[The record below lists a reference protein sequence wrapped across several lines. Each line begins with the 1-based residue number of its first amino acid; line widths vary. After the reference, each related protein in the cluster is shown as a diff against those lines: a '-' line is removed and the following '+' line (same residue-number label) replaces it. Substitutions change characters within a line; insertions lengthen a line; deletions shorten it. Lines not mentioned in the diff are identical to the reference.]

1 MLDKTKTDRE
11 LGLKVS
17 NYLKEKG
24 VETPL
29 VPNYLSDIEKIK
41 NIEKSFTDIMNTLG
55 LDLNDDSLRDTPTRV
70 ATMFVNEIYWG
81 LSPDNFPK
89 ISVIENK
96 IDYDAPVTEKN
107 VNIQSNCEHH
117 FIVIDGKAIVSY
129 IPKGKV
135 IGLSKLN
142 RIVEYFSK
150 RPQVQERLTLQIF
163 YALECILE
171 TSDIAVLIN
180 ARHYCVRARGVE
192 DVSSETITSKLG
204 GIFRTDNVLKSDFL
218 SNSKTMIV

>member
-1 MLDKTKTDRE
+1 MLDITKTDRE
-11 LGLKVS
+11 LGLSVS
-17 NYLKEKG
+17 NYLKQKG

-29 VPNYLSDIEKIK
+29 VQNYLSNSEKIK
-41 NIEKSFTDIMNTLG
+41 KIERSFTEIMNTLG
-55 LDLNDDSLRDTPTRV
+55 LDLNDDSLKDTPTRV
-70 ATMFVNEIYWG
+70 ANMFINEIYWG

-107 VNIQSNCEHH
+107 INIQSNCEHH

-129 IPKGKV
+129 IPKSKV

-163 YALECILE
+163 YALEFILE

-192 DVSSETITSKLG
+192 DVSSETITTKLG
-204 GIFRTDNVLKSDFL
+204 GVFRIDNTLKSDFL
-218 SNSKTMIV
+218 SNAKTMNI